1 MIFISFKAASLS
13 LLLPELSISLWVGLN
28 EESPPVDICNC
39 IWPCICV
46 CVVHVNEESD
56 PVDISNCIWPC
67 ICVSVVHVIE
77 ESSPLGVCNCIRPS
91 ICICVIFVSGLASL
105 RGRSLI
111 DYRLTEKSLLQQIS
125 EKTTDHPKIFA
136 AKKSEQKH

>member
-1 MIFISFKAASLS
+1 MFFISFKADSLS
-13 LLLPELSISLWVGLN
+13 MLLPELGISLWVGLN
-28 EESPPVDICNC
+28 EESPPVDIWNC

-46 CVVHVNEESD
+46 CVVHVNEESP

-67 ICVSVVHVIE
+67 ISVCVVNVNE

-111 DYRLTEKSLLQQIS
+111 EYRLTEKSLLQQ
-125 EKTTDHPKIFA
+125 KV
-136 AKKSEQKH
+136 KKLTIKKNSAT